1 MCILCKGDT
10 NSNFGTLLLLP
21 LTPRKPL
28 QSTALVIRSN
38 FRQVVGAARQGG
50 TCLGFP
56 MFLQNFAETHYVFLQ
71 NFAENRALKGL
82 KKTLQKK
89 LTFGFCKV
97 SANLFSGLQ
106 NPANM
111 DY

>member
-50 TCLGFP
+50 ACLGFP
-56 MFLQNFAETHYVFLQ
+56 MFLQ

-97 SANLFSGLQ
+97 SANLVFGTAKPL
-106 NPANM
+106 
-111 DY
+111 

>member
-10 NSNFGTLLLLP
+10 NSNFGMLLLLP
-21 LTPRKPL
+21 LTLRKPL

-38 FRQVVGAARQGG
+38 FLQVVGAARQGG

-71 NFAENRALKGL
+71 NFAENSALSGG
-82 KKTLQKK
+82 TLTQQE
-89 LTFGFCKV
+89 LE
-97 SANLFSGLQ
+97 N
-106 NPANM
+106 
-111 DY
+111 

>member
-21 LTPRKPL
+21 LTPRKLL

-50 TCLGFP
+50 TNLGFP
-56 MFLQNFAETHYVFLQ
+56 ITLQNLGL
-71 NFAENRALKGL
+71 NFVQPRG
-82 KKTLQKK
+82 
-89 LTFGFCKV
+89 
-97 SANLFSGLQ
+97 
-106 NPANM
+106 
-111 DY
+111 Y

>member
-21 LTPRKPL
+21 LHPRKPV

-71 NFAENRALKGL
+71 NFAENSALKGL

-106 NPANM
+106 NRSSV
-111 DY
+111 